1 MKLHLL
7 QNRHLSEPEIDI
19 RYPHMDEK
27 IGRIIHYINQHE
39 HVIEGIA
46 DGKHYQIP
54 LPEILY
60 FEIVDKKTFFY
71 TKTRIYESP
80 KSLLALQTE
89 CEKTNLLRI
98 SKNVLM
104 NLNFLVSVKPYPNHR
119 LLIELENNEQ
129 LLVSRKYIP
138 GFLKKM
144 GGDQNE

>member
-1 MKLHLL
+1 M
-7 QNRHLSEPEIDI
+7 
-19 RYPHMDEK
+19 
-27 IGRIIHYINQHE
+27 
-39 HVIEGIA
+39 EGTA

-60 FEIVDKKTFFY
+60 FEVVDKKTFFY

-89 CEKTNLLRI
+89 CEKTNFLRI

-138 GFLKKM
+138 VFLKKM

>member
-7 QNRHLSEPEIDI
+7 QNSHLSEPEIDI

-27 IGRIIHYINQHE
+27 IDRIIHYINQQE

-46 DGKHYQIP
+46 DEKHYLIP

-60 FEIVDKKTFFY
+60 FEVVDKKTFFY
-71 TKTRIYESP
+71 TQKRIYESP

-138 GFLKKM
+138 GFLKKL

>member
-27 IGRIIHYINQHE
+27 IGRIIHYINQQDH
-39 HVIEGIA
+39 ITEGTA

-54 LPEILY
+54 LVEILY
-60 FEIVDKKTFFY
+60 FEVVDKKTFFY
-71 TKTRIYESP
+71 TKAGIYESP

-89 CEKTNLLRI
+89 FEKTTFLRI

-104 NLNFLVSVKPYPNHR
+104 NLAFLVSVKPYPNHR

-138 GFLKKM
+138 GFLKKL
-144 GGDQNE
+144 GGGKNE